1 MWIYLICFAVSCLLL
16 KISEFTKKRIIYR
29 IITAIAL
36 IIPCILAGFR
46 ADTIGTDV
54 QVYVRTS

>member
-1 MWIYLICFAVSCLLL
+1 MWIYLICFAISCLFL
-16 KISEFTKKRIIYR
+16 KVAELSNKRVVYR
-29 IITAIAL
+29 IITAIGL

-54 QVYVRTS
+54 QVYVTYV